1 MTCEGIS
8 IRQAFRS
15 YFAWTV
21 VTLAGLVDP
30 GIAFAAGAA
39 APSSDREASSTCSI
53 SASPIEFGMYDPMS
67 SSPTVS
73 VGTIT
78 YRCDARPPAGIKI
91 GLSGVPLEATGGRA
105 LRSSS
110 GDTLQYVLCL
120 DASCLQPWGDGSNG
134 TGVYFDPSPP
144 IGTDVTISIF
154 ALIPAQQSA
163 DVAHRYHSNITVI
176 AKF

>member
-1 MTCEGIS
+1 MTYEV
-8 IRQAFRS
+8 IRICREFRS
-15 YFAWTV
+15 YFAWALM
-21 VTLAGLVDP
+21 TLAGLDP
-30 GIAFAAGAA
+30 DLALAGGAA
-39 APSSDREASSTCSI
+39 VSPSNQEASSTCSI

-67 SSPTVS
+67 RSPTVS

-78 YRCDARPPAGIKI
+78 YRCVARPPAGIKI
-91 GLSGVPLEATGGRA
+91 GLSGGPLETTGGRA

-110 GDTLQYVLCL
+110 GDRLQYVLCL
-120 DASCLQPWGDGSNG
+120 DASCVQPWGDGSNG

-163 DVAHRYHSNITVI
+163 EVAHRYYSNITVI
-176 AKF
+176 AGF